1 MSKEINL
8 STLLNGDNPDEN
20 NEISIDNTPVEKSDS
35 IEINLTDITTTNNN
49 DKVEGYRIVTNRR
62 RPVVENK
69 EEVKEISLADIPE
82 TVPQEK
88 PREKSI
94 IEKAFTQLDADI
106 TRRQNE
112 FKEAMDSMLEQDA
125 TNRMNIEA
133 GLDTVEGEIVYR
145 LDDEEKS
152 NTTNT
157 KASNKD
163 DLDEV
168 EKDFESEAIY
178 SSSEN
183 INRKIRITNE
193 EDNPFY
199 MKDNITEVQN
209 NEPILEEVTDTVVE
223 EPTISENEE
232 SITSTKEEI
241 IEEPIKEEVTYEIVD
256 GTKLEN
262 TTPKVTPVVE
272 TTKPKT
278 VTSGLDDRFVVP
290 TTKVKSTVNTDLPTV
305 DSNINA
311 SDFTLDDDDF
321 IELDDYEA
329 KSDSHAEEDVT
340 NTEGFKNLKNDIL
353 NKIVNV
359 SKRINTNGFVISK
372 KSLSVTKAIKNRTES
387 KTIIN
392 EGRFPLM
399 YTGRLFTASP
409 LTGQELVSL
418 ERTDNGFT
426 MHHAGIFYNHDT
438 NPYKPKS
445 IIEWAKTICVLDLKY
460 MYGAFYMANFGLG
473 NNYLPYSCEDP
484 ACGHMFLSDNID
496 IKSMIKFPTKKSED
510 RYNKILSTPLTED
523 DSTAIETA
531 IVPINEYYAVGIK
544 LPSLYNSVFELGNVN
559 QEFIEKYSS
568 MINTIMYIDTI
579 YVIDSDT
586 QEFIP
591 LDYKIYPGDLGKTF
605 KSKIVAYSTIINK
618 FDATDYDILYA
629 YINSISVDY
638 EVELVR
644 PEITCTK
651 CGKTIHETKLDLTS
665 AVFLQRQLMNTAIM
679 QKES

>member
-35 IEINLTDITTTNNN
+35 IEINLTDTAATNNN

-82 TVPQEK
+82 TIPQEK

-94 IEKAFTQLDADI
+94 IEKAFNQLDADI

-145 LDDEEKS
+145 LDEEKS

-183 INRKIRITNE
+183 VNRKIRITNE

-199 MKDNITEVQN
+199 MKDNIIEVQN

-223 EPTISENEE
+223 ESTISEEE
-232 SITSTKEEI
+232 AITSTKEEI
-241 IEEPIKEEVTYEIVD
+241 IKEPVKEVTYEIVD
-256 GTKLEN
+256 GTKSED
-262 TTPKVTPVVE
+262 TTPKITPVVE
-272 TTKPKT
+272 AAKPKT

-329 KSDSHAEEDVT
+329 KSDNHTEEDVT

-438 NPYKPKS
+438 NQYKPKS
-445 IIEWAKTICVLDLKY
+445 IVEWAKTICVLDLKY

-484 ACGHMFLSDNID
+484 ACGHMFLSDNIG

-510 RYNKILSTPLTED
+510 RYNKILNTPLTED

-568 MINTIMYIDTI
+568 VINTIMYIDTI

>member
-35 IEINLTDITTTNNN
+35 IEINLTDTNVTNNN

-82 TVPQEK
+82 TIPQEK

-112 FKEAMDSMLEQDA
+112 FKEAMDSILEQDA

-157 KASNKD
+157 KVSNKD

-183 INRKIRITNE
+183 VNRKIRITNE

-209 NEPILEEVTDTVVE
+209 NEPILEEVTDVVE
-223 EPTISENEE
+223 ESTISEEE
-232 SITSTKEEI
+232 SIISTKEEDN
-241 IEEPIKEEVTYEIVD
+241 IEPVKEEVKEVTPPAPIVQD
-256 GTKLEN
+256 
-262 TTPKVTPVVE
+262 TTPKSVTHVVE
-272 TTKPKT
+272 ATKPKT

-329 KSDSHAEEDVT
+329 KSDNHTEEDVT

-387 KTIIN
+387 KTLIN
-392 EGRFPLM
+392 EGKFPLM
-399 YTGRLFTASP
+399 YTGRIFTASP

-445 IIEWAKTICVLDLKY
+445 IVEWAKTICVLDLKY

-510 RYNKILSTPLTED
+510 RYNKILKTPLTED

-568 MINTIMYIDTI
+568 VINTIMYIDTI

>member
-35 IEINLTDITTTNNN
+35 IEINLTDTTATNNN

-82 TVPQEK
+82 TIPQEK

-145 LDDEEKS
+145 LDDEEKI

-157 KASNKD
+157 KISNKD

-183 INRKIRITNE
+183 VNKKIRITNE

-199 MKDNITEVQN
+199 MKENIIEVQN

-223 EPTISENEE
+223 ESTTSEEE

-241 IEEPIKEEVTYEIVD
+241 IEEPVKEEVTYEIVD
-256 GTKLEN
+256 GTKSED
-262 TTPKVTPVVE
+262 TTPKITPVVE

-329 KSDSHAEEDVT
+329 KSDNHTEEDVT

-387 KTIIN
+387 KTLIN

-399 YTGRLFTASP
+399 YTGRVFTASP

-445 IIEWAKTICVLDLKY
+445 IVEWAKTICVLDLKY

-510 RYNKILSTPLTED
+510 RYNKILNTPLTED

-568 MINTIMYIDTI
+568 VINTIMYIDTI

>member
-20 NEISIDNTPVEKSDS
+20 NEISIDNTPVEKPDS
-35 IEINLTDITTTNNN
+35 IEINLTDTAATNNN

-88 PREKSI
+88 PMEKSI

-168 EKDFESEAIY
+168 EKDFESETIY

-183 INRKIRITNE
+183 VNRKIRITNE

-199 MKDNITEVQN
+199 MKDNIIKEDN

-223 EPTISENEE
+223 ESTISDEE

-241 IEEPIKEEVTYEIVD
+241 IEEPVKEEVTYEIVD
-256 GTKLEN
+256 GTKSED
-262 TTPKVTPVVE
+262 TTPKITPIVE
-272 TTKPKT
+272 ATKPKT

-329 KSDSHAEEDVT
+329 KSDSHTEEDVT

-387 KTIIN
+387 RTLIN

-399 YTGRLFTASP
+399 YTGRIFTASP

-445 IIEWAKTICVLDLKY
+445 IVEWAKTICVLDLKY

-510 RYNKILSTPLTED
+510 RYNKILKTPLTED

-568 MINTIMYIDTI
+568 VINTIMYIDTI

>member
-8 STLLNGDNPDEN
+8 STLLNGDNSDEN
-20 NEISIDNTPVEKSDS
+20 NEISIDNTPIEKSDS
-35 IEINLTDITTTNNN
+35 IEINLTDTTTTNNN

-82 TVPQEK
+82 TIPQEK
-88 PREKSI
+88 PMEKSI

-145 LDDEEKS
+145 LDDDEKS

-157 KASNKD
+157 KISNKD

-183 INRKIRITNE
+183 VNKKIRITNE

-199 MKDNITEVQN
+199 MKENIIEVQN

-223 EPTISENEE
+223 ESTTSEEE

-256 GTKLEN
+256 GTKSED
-262 TTPKVTPVVE
+262 TTPKITPVVE

-329 KSDSHAEEDVT
+329 KSDGHTEEDIT

-372 KSLSVTKAIKNRTES
+372 KSLSVTKAIKNRTGS
-387 KTIIN
+387 KTLIN

-399 YTGRLFTASP
+399 YTGRVFTASP

-445 IIEWAKTICVLDLKY
+445 VVEWAKTICVLDLKY

-510 RYNKILSTPLTED
+510 RYNKILKTPLTED

-568 MINTIMYIDTI
+568 VINTIMYIDTI

>member
-35 IEINLTDITTTNNN
+35 IEINLTDTTTTNNN
-49 DKVEGYRIVTNRR
+49 DKVEGYKIVTNRR

-145 LDDEEKS
+145 LGDEEKS

-157 KASNKD
+157 KISNKD

-183 INRKIRITNE
+183 VNRKIRITNE

-199 MKDNITEVQN
+199 MKDNITKEDN
-209 NEPILEEVTDTVVE
+209 NEPIEEVTDTVVE
-223 EPTISENEE
+223 ESTTSEEE
-232 SITSTKEEI
+232 SIVSTI
-241 IEEPIKEEVTYEIVD
+241 IEEPVKEEVAYEIVD
-256 GTKLEN
+256 GTKSED
-262 TTPKVTPVVE
+262 TTPKITPVVE
-272 TTKPKT
+272 AAKPKT

-329 KSDSHAEEDVT
+329 KSDNHAEEDVT

-387 KTIIN
+387 KTLIN

-399 YTGRLFTASP
+399 YTGRVFTASP

-445 IIEWAKTICVLDLKY
+445 VVEWAKTICVLDLKY

-510 RYNKILSTPLTED
+510 RYNKILKTPLTED

-568 MINTIMYIDTI
+568 VINTIMYIDTI

>member
-1 MSKEINL
+1 
-8 STLLNGDNPDEN
+8 
-20 NEISIDNTPVEKSDS
+20 
-35 IEINLTDITTTNNN
+35 
-49 DKVEGYRIVTNRR
+49 
-62 RPVVENK
+62 
-69 EEVKEISLADIPE
+69 
-82 TVPQEK
+82 
-88 PREKSI
+88 
-94 IEKAFTQLDADI
+94 
-106 TRRQNE
+106 
-112 FKEAMDSMLEQDA
+112 MLEQDA

-145 LDDEEKS
+145 LDDEKS
-152 NTTNT
+152 NTTDT
-157 KASNKD
+157 KVSNKD

-183 INRKIRITNE
+183 VNKKIRITNE

-199 MKDNITEVQN
+199 MKDNIIEVQN

-223 EPTISENEE
+223 ESTISEEE
-232 SITSTKEEI
+232 SITSAKEEI
-241 IEEPIKEEVTYEIVD
+241 IEEPVKEEVTYEIVD
-256 GTKLEN
+256 GTKSED
-262 TTPKVTPVVE
+262 TTPKNVTPVVE
-272 TTKPKT
+272 AAKPKT

-329 KSDSHAEEDVT
+329 KSDNHAEEDVT

-372 KSLSVTKAIKNRTES
+372 KSLSVTKAIKNRTAS
-387 KTIIN
+387 KTLIN

-399 YTGRLFTASP
+399 YTGRIFTASP

-445 IIEWAKTICVLDLKY
+445 IVEWAKTICVLDLKY

-510 RYNKILSTPLTED
+510 RYNKILNTPLTED

-568 MINTIMYIDTI
+568 VINTIMYIDTI

>member
-35 IEINLTDITTTNNN
+35 IEINLTDTTTTNNN

-82 TVPQEK
+82 TIPQEK

-157 KASNKD
+157 KVSNKD

-209 NEPILEEVTDTVVE
+209 NEPILEEVRDTIVE
-223 EPTISENEE
+223 EPTISEEE
-232 SITSTKEEI
+232 SIASTKEEI
-241 IEEPIKEEVTYEIVD
+241 IEEPVKEEVTYEIVD
-256 GTKLEN
+256 GTKSED
-262 TTPKVTPVVE
+262 TTPKITPVVE
-272 TTKPKT
+272 AAKPKT

-305 DSNINA
+305 I
-311 SDFTLDDDDF
+311 
-321 IELDDYEA
+321 
-329 KSDSHAEEDVT
+329 
-340 NTEGFKNLKNDIL
+340 
-353 NKIVNV
+353 
-359 SKRINTNGFVISK
+359 
-372 KSLSVTKAIKNRTES
+372 
-387 KTIIN
+387 
-392 EGRFPLM
+392 
-399 YTGRLFTASP
+399 
-409 LTGQELVSL
+409 
-418 ERTDNGFT
+418 
-426 MHHAGIFYNHDT
+426 
-438 NPYKPKS
+438 
-445 IIEWAKTICVLDLKY
+445 
-460 MYGAFYMANFGLG
+460 
-473 NNYLPYSCEDP
+473 
-484 ACGHMFLSDNID
+484 
-496 IKSMIKFPTKKSED
+496 
-510 RYNKILSTPLTED
+510 
-523 DSTAIETA
+523 
-531 IVPINEYYAVGIK
+531 
-544 LPSLYNSVFELGNVN
+544 
-559 QEFIEKYSS
+559 
-568 MINTIMYIDTI
+568 
-579 YVIDSDT
+579 
-586 QEFIP
+586 
-591 LDYKIYPGDLGKTF
+591 
-605 KSKIVAYSTIINK
+605 
-618 FDATDYDILYA
+618 
-629 YINSISVDY
+629 
-638 EVELVR
+638 
-644 PEITCTK
+644 
-651 CGKTIHETKLDLTS
+651 
-665 AVFLQRQLMNTAIM
+665 
-679 QKES
+679 

>member
-35 IEINLTDITTTNNN
+35 IEINLTDTAATNNN

-145 LDDEEKS
+145 LDEEKS

-183 INRKIRITNE
+183 VNRKIRITNE

-199 MKDNITEVQN
+199 MKDNIIEVQN

-223 EPTISENEE
+223 ESTISEEE
-232 SITSTKEEI
+232 AITSTKEEI
-241 IEEPIKEEVTYEIVD
+241 IKEPVKEVTYEIVD
-256 GTKLEN
+256 GTKSED
-262 TTPKVTPVVE
+262 TTPKITPVVE
-272 TTKPKT
+272 AAKPKT

-329 KSDSHAEEDVT
+329 KSDNRDDEDVT

-387 KTIIN
+387 KTLIN

-399 YTGRLFTASP
+399 YTGRIFTASP

-445 IIEWAKTICVLDLKY
+445 IVEWAKTICVLDLKY

-510 RYNKILSTPLTED
+510 RYNKILNTPLTED

-568 MINTIMYIDTI
+568 VINTIMYIDTI